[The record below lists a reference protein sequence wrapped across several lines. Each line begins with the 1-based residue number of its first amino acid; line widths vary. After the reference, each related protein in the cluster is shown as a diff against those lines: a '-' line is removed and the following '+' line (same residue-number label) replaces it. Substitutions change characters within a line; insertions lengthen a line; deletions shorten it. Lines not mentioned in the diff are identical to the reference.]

1 MADKKKRLKD
11 KVWNIC
17 NIKIDHYVA
26 QYQEGAMTTN
36 KTIGFLVT
44 ISEGR
49 RKRTMFRA
57 DSIRKLWKE
66 IKYHSMVSKF

>member
-1 MADKKKRLKD
+1 MKKRLKD

-26 QYQEGAMTTN
+26 QYKNDCMTTN

-44 ISEGR
+44 ISLSGKR
-49 RKRTMFRA
+49 RIMFRE

-66 IKYHSMVSKF
+66 IKHNATVYKF

>member
-1 MADKKKRLKD
+1 MKRLKD

-26 QYQEGAMTTN
+26 QYKDGYMTTN

-44 ISEGR
+44 VNHGGGG
-49 RKRTMFRA
+49 KTMFRE
-57 DSIRKLWKE
+57 DSIRKLWKK
-66 IKYHSMVSKF
+66 IKNYAQVYKF